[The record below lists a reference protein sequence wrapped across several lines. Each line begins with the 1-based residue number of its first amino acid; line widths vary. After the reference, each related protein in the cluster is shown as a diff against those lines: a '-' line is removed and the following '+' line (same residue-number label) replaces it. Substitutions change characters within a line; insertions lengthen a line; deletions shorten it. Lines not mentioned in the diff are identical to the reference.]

1 MAKFESRTINAEET
15 VDNTYMLT
23 SKQNI
28 FIQEYLVD
36 QNAAAAARRAG
47 YSVKSADK
55 IGHQLLEN
63 TRVSEQIKAE
73 LDKRM
78 DKLEVSCENIV
89 QEMAKIAFF
98 KIADIFEVDENNELR
113 LKDLKKMGINSAC
126 AIKSI
131 SIGKAGAVSVHFY
144 DKVAALKLLGDY
156 YKLWEGT
163 DVRESK
169 VDSNGETG
177 LERIMRIIKE
187 RAQKEKEAAAKKS
200 ESAI

>member
-1 MAKFESRTINAEET
+1 
-15 VDNTYMLT
+15 MLT
-23 SKQNI
+23 PKQKL
-28 FIQEYLVD
+28 FVSEYLID

-63 TRVSEQIKAE
+63 TRVSGQIKTE
-73 LDKRM
+73 LDKRLNT
-78 DKLEVSCENIV
+78 LEVSSQNIL

-98 KIADIFEVDENNELR
+98 KIADIFEVDEKNELR

-131 SIGKAGAVSVHFY
+131 SVGRAGAVSIQFY
-144 DKVAALKLLGDY
+144 DKVTALKLLGDY

-163 DVRESK
+163 EIREGK
-169 VDSNGETG
+169 LDSNGETG
-177 LERIMRIIKE
+177 LERILRIVKE
-187 RAQKEKEAAAKKS
+187 RAQKARDAEAAKK
-200 ESAI
+200 AAAAT

>member
-1 MAKFESRTINAEET
+1 MI
-15 VDNTYMLT
+15 DNIHMLT
-23 SKQNI
+23 SKQKL

-36 QNAAAAARRAG
+36 KNSAAAARRAG

-63 TRVSEQIKAE
+63 TRVSAQLKIE

-78 DKLEVSCENIV
+78 EKIEVSSTNIL

-98 KIADIFEVDENNELR
+98 KFVDIFEVDENNELR

-131 SIGKAGAVSVHFY
+131 STGKAGTVSIQFY
-144 DKVAALKLLGDY
+144 DKVAALRLLGDY
-156 YKLWEGT
+156 FKLWEGNES
-163 DVRESK
+163 RESP
-169 VDSNGETG
+169 VGDNGETG
-177 LERIMRIIKE
+177 MQRIMRIIKE
-187 RAQKEKEAAAKKS
+187 RAQKERDAAAKKT
-200 ESAI
+200 ESAT